1 MTDKMIENRVK
12 KLQELETQ
20 KKALEDQAEVLRGE
34 IKAELTERKID
45 ELQTKNFLI
54 RWKVIV
60 SNRLDGAALKAAMP
74 NIYDLYSRES
84 TCRRFT
90 IV

>member
-12 KLQELETQ
+12 KLQELEAQ
-20 KKALEDQAEVLRGE
+20 KKAIEEQAETLRSE

-45 ELQTKNFLI
+45 ELQTKNFMI

-60 SNRLDGAALKAAMP
+60 SNRLDGAALKAALP
-74 NIYDLYSRES
+74 DIYNLYSKQS
-84 TCRRFT
+84 DYRRFT
-90 IV
+90 IA